1 MKEFPL
7 KMPGFLD
14 TSTDKG
20 GGMQALVLTLLMMG
34 VPQDLPEASGKDE
47 GWEDAAMH
55 MATCAGYWDFLSDT
69 AKAAGKPAVAE
80 QLHNM
85 GNGAETAALYF
96 LSSQHLL
103 AGGKPRTYGSWK
115 TMTDPKRESGKLRM
129 MGLAEMNDQ
138 ETIELEGNLCL
149 ESAKVQEQI
158 LQNMRRSRMD
168 EEANATP

>member
-1 MKEFPL
+1 
-7 KMPGFLD
+7 
-14 TSTDKG
+14 
-20 GGMQALVLTLLMMG
+20 MQSYAIALILMAA
-34 VPQDLPEASGKDE
+34 PQADHTQAAKDE
-47 GWEDAAMH
+47 GWEEAAMH

-158 LQNMRRSRMD
+158 LQSMRRSRME
-168 EEANATP
+168 EEAKSNP